1 MERMA
6 RGDGWIGCEC
16 TEQVRALKRIYSSIH
31 AGEKAMQYWLM
42 KTEPSEFSLEDLKR
56 APKQTAPWDG
66 VRNYQARNHMRD
78 GMKLGDRILFYH
90 SSTDPT
96 AIVGTATVAREAY
109 PDDSAWDRKSEYFD
123 KRSTPERPVWV
134 RVDVKFESE
143 FAVPLTLAE
152 LRTIPELKDM
162 VLLRKGMRLSVQPV
176 TSSEFNAILAHAG
189 KLAKHM

>member
-1 MERMA
+1 MR
-6 RGDGWIGCEC
+6 
-16 TEQVRALKRIYSSIH
+16 
-31 AGEKAMQYWLM
+31 YWLM
-42 KTEPSEFSLEDLKR
+42 KTEPTTFSVEDLERAKR
-56 APKQTAPWDG
+56 QTTGWDG

-96 AIVGTATVAREAY
+96 AIVGTATIAREAY
-109 PDDSAWDRKSEYFD
+109 PDDSAWNKKSGYFD
-123 KRSTPERPVWV
+123 KRSTPENPVWV

-152 LRTIPELKDM
+152 LRTLPELKDM

-176 TSSEFNAILAHAG
+176 TPTEFNAILAHAG
-189 KLAKHM
+189 KLAK